1 MTTRLLKNP
10 PAALK
15 VFPLD
20 RTLRD
25 YAALKARVGEV
36 LIAGRKRIEK
46 EFMLMRYH
54 TGFLINEHIRLN
66 SDRSAYGAKAVL
78 KLGEDFDIDYP
89 ELTRYAKL
97 ARAYPIVGRGQ
108 QLRFSLNLKCYRKLM
123 IIKDDK
129 QRWEMTLRAE
139 KNEWN
144 FEEVEAKVQY
154 AIGKEEDE
162 KQPPR
167 LQDLVDVLEK
177 NNVKVLE
184 AQQTFGRF
192 GNLAENLFDRVR
204 AFPFALNVLLPFLV
218 IFGYLDSVSST
229 QEGSGLLL
237 VGRKT

>member
-1 MTTRLLKNP
+1 
-10 PAALK
+10 
-15 VFPLD
+15 
-20 RTLRD
+20 
-25 YAALKARVGEV
+25 
-36 LIAGRKRIEK
+36 
-46 EFMLMRYH
+46 MRYH

-66 SDRSAYGAKAVL
+66 HDRAAYGTQAVL
-78 KLGEDFDIDYP
+78 KLGKDFDIDHS
-89 ELTRYAKL
+89 ELGRYAQF
-97 ARAYPIVGRGQ
+97 AQSYPISGRGRK
-108 QLRFSLNLKCYRKLM
+108 LEFNLPWKYYRKLM
-123 IIKDDK
+123 IIRNDD

-218 IFGYLDSVSST
+218 IFGYLDSVSSP